1 VTDGGDPDGDVATSQ
16 ELQTCDLQRSP
27 TPPSAPALPQPS
39 CASPGPL
46 QMEQDRRIPAGSAL
60 GEAEQASAPQDTTC
74 GKRDWRI
81 SRASS
86 PPGVEAQHTPRPA
99 SPQLEECTDRESTP
113 RRDSGGESGSDD
125 EAEPPLAKPRS
136 GLRRSA
142 IDYGDHRSLRDSE
155 IILKDR
161 DEAVQQFDGQ
171 DTRKRLKTS
180 TPAQPTLRTSTGR
193 RTRSNGTFGSQ
204 QVQTSAPGRKR
215 SGRRSIPSPPSS
227 QGSGD
232 EEVRVQVPTAKFEE
246 WALEDVVLKRVTAN
260 GLATFQL
267 QFVWDSCV
275 NHRRK
280 DPTIGRL
287 QYQSPVTRRPTA
299 KRGASTRA
307 RFTPEEDDLLV
318 ELKNQGLPWQD
329 IHKQFTDAFPQRER
343 RVGSLQVR
351 YCTKLKGGD

>member
-1 VTDGGDPDGDVATSQ
+1 
-16 ELQTCDLQRSP
+16 
-27 TPPSAPALPQPS
+27 
-39 CASPGPL
+39 
-46 QMEQDRRIPAGSAL
+46 MEQDRRIPAGSVL

-74 GKRDWRI
+74 GKPDWGI

-86 PPGVEAQHTPRPA
+86 APGVEAQHTPRPSSLSWPA
-99 SPQLEECTDRESTP
+99 SPRLEECNREGTP

-136 GLRRSA
+136 GRRRIA
-142 IDYGDHRSLRDSE
+142 IDHVDYSSLRNSRVN
-155 IILKDR
+155 LKDR
-161 DEAVQQFDGQ
+161 DEAVQQSDGQ
-171 DTRKRLKTS
+171 DSRRWRHNREDEDAYHPPRASERDLEEEDDDICPPQRKRLKTS

-193 RTRSNGTFGSQ
+193 RTRSSGGTSGSQ

-232 EEVRVQVPTAKFEE
+232 EEVSVQVPTAKFEE

-287 QYQSPVTRRPTA
+287 QSQSPVKRRPTM

-307 RFTPEEDDLLV
+307 RFTPEEDGLLV

-329 IHKQFTDAFPQRER
+329 IHKQFTRAFPHRER

-351 YCTKLKGGD
+351 YCTKLKEGG